1 MVVLFPIYTIKTN
14 KVVDIIAML
23 PYNIPMEE
31 LLFQYN
37 PWWEESFKNEKVK
50 PREKY
55 LVELRK
61 YLNFKQIISLT
72 GLRRVGKTTL
82 MKLMV
87 EELISGGIDPKHIL
101 YVSLDDYLLYKNNI
115 IEIVNEFRKIH
126 KLKIEEKIY
135 LFLDEV
141 TYKENFQVQLKNI
154 YDSQNTKLC
163 IASSSASMLRDKE
176 ASLTGRAIT
185 LEISPLDLE
194 EYLFFNGI
202 TIKKRDK
209 QLYKSHFLDYCK
221 VGGLP
226 ENVLKPNREY
236 LMNLV
241 DDIIQKDITAFH
253 AIKNHQI
260 VRDYFSLLMERS
272 GKQLSIN
279 KIAKILGI
287 SPDTSKRYLSYFE
300 STYLI
305 HLLPRWGK
313 TNQKLLS
320 PRKIYAPDL
329 GIKYMF
335 VGGRDLGSYFE
346 NYIYLLLRKKKALF
360 YLYENSIEID
370 FLTEDKILI
379 ESKFYAELN
388 QKQEKLFMS
397 YPARKKLVI
406 DSVEKIEELKE
417 I

>member
-1 MVVLFPIYTIKTN
+1 MKELFY
-14 KVVDIIAML
+14 
-23 PYNIPMEE
+23 
-31 LLFQYN
+31 QYN
-37 PWWEESFKNEKVK
+37 PWWEESFQNKNVK

-61 YLNFKQIISLT
+61 YLDFKQIIILT

-82 MKLMV
+82 MKLII
-87 EELISGGIDPKHIL
+87 EELIAKGIESKHIL

-115 IEIVNEFRKIH
+115 IEIVNEFRKVH
-126 KLKIEEKIY
+126 KIKFEEKVY

-141 TYKENFQVQLKNI
+141 TYKEDFHVQLKNI
-154 YDSQNTKLC
+154 YDSQNTKLFV
-163 IASSSASMLRDKE
+163 ASSSASMLRDKK

-185 LEISPLDLE
+185 LEIKPLDLE

-202 TIKKRDK
+202 TIKERDR
-209 QLYKSHFLDYCK
+209 QLYKSYFIEYCR

-226 ENVLKPNREY
+226 ENVLNPNREY

-253 AIKNHQI
+253 GIKNHQI
-260 VRDYFSLLMERS
+260 VRDYFTLLMERS

-279 KIAKILGI
+279 KIGKILGI
-287 SPDTSKRYLSYFE
+287 SPDTSKRYLNYFE

-320 PRKIYAPDL
+320 PKKIYASDL

-335 VGGRDLGSYFE
+335 MGERDLGSYFE
-346 NYIYLLLRKKKALF
+346 NYIYLLLRGRKILY
-360 YLYENSIEID
+360 YLYENTIEID
-370 FLTEDKILI
+370 FITEDKILI
-379 ESKFYAELN
+379 ESKFYAGLN
-388 QKQEKLFMS
+388 KKQEKLFNE
-397 YPARKKLVI
+397 YPANKKLVI
-406 DSVEKIEELKE
+406 DSVEKLNALNE

>member
-1 MVVLFPIYTIKTN
+1 MN
-14 KVVDIIAML
+14 
-23 PYNIPMEE
+23 E
-31 LLFQYN
+31 LLYQYN
-37 PWWEESFKNEKVK
+37 PWWEESFKNDNVK

-61 YLNFKQIISLT
+61 YLDFKQIIILT

-82 MKLMV
+82 MKLII
-87 EELISGGIDPKHIL
+87 EELIAKGIDSKHIL
-101 YVSLDDYLLYKNNI
+101 YVSLDDYLLHKNNI
-115 IEIVNEFRKIH
+115 LEIVNEFRQVHKI
-126 KLKIEEKIY
+126 KIEEKIY

-141 TYKENFQVQLKNI
+141 TYKEDFHVQLKNI
-154 YDSQNTKLC
+154 YDSQNTKLFV
-163 IASSSASMLRDKE
+163 ASSSASMLRDKK

-185 LEISPLDLE
+185 LEIKPLDLE

-202 TIKKRDK
+202 MIKKRDK
-209 QLYKSHFLDYCK
+209 QLYKTHFLEYCK

-226 ENVLKPNREY
+226 ENVLNPNREY

-241 DDIIQKDITAFH
+241 DDIIQKDIAAFN

-260 VRDYFSLLMERS
+260 VRDYFTLLMERS

-279 KIAKILGI
+279 KIGKILGI
-287 SPDTSKRYLSYFE
+287 SPDTSKRYLGFFE

-320 PRKIYAPDL
+320 AKKIYASDL
-329 GIKYMF
+329 GIKHMF
-335 VGGRDLGSYFE
+335 MGERDLGSYFE
-346 NYIYLLLRKKKALF
+346 NYIYLLLRNKKTLY
-360 YLYENSIEID
+360 YLYENTTEID
-370 FLTEDKILI
+370 FFTEDKILI

-388 QKQEKLFMS
+388 KKQEKLFNE
-397 YPARKKLVI
+397 YPANKKLII
-406 DSVEKIEELKE
+406 DSVEKLE
-417 I
+417 ILNEI

>member
-1 MVVLFPIYTIKTN
+1 MK
-14 KVVDIIAML
+14 
-23 PYNIPMEE
+23 E
-31 LLFQYN
+31 LLYQYN
-37 PWWEESFKNEKVK
+37 PWWEEAFKNENVK

-55 LVELRK
+55 LIELRR
-61 YLNFKQIISLT
+61 YLDFKQIIILT

-82 MKLMV
+82 MKLII
-87 EELISGGIDPKHIL
+87 EEQINKGIEPNHIL
-101 YVSLDDYLLYKNNI
+101 YVSLDDYLLHKNSI
-115 IEIVNEFRKIH
+115 IEIVNEFRQIH
-126 KLKIEEKIY
+126 KIKIEEKIY

-141 TYKENFQVQLKNI
+141 TYKEDFHIQLKNI
-154 YDSQNTKLC
+154 YDSQNTKLFV
-163 IASSSASMLRDKE
+163 ASSSASMFRDKK

-185 LEISPLDLE
+185 IEIKPLDLE
-194 EYLFFNGI
+194 EYLYFNGI

-209 QLYKSHFLDYCK
+209 QLYKTHFLEYCK

-226 ENVLKPNREY
+226 ENVLNPNREY

-260 VRDYFSLLMERS
+260 VRDYFTLLMERS

-279 KIAKILGI
+279 KIGKILGI
-287 SPDTSKRYLSYFE
+287 SPDTSKRYLGFFE

-313 TNQKLLS
+313 TNQQLLS
-320 PRKIYAPDL
+320 AKKIYASDL

-335 VGGRDLGSYFE
+335 MGERDLGNYFE
-346 NYIYLLLRKKKALF
+346 NYIYLLLRNKKTLY
-360 YLYENSIEID
+360 YLYENTTEID
-370 FLTEDKILI
+370 FITEDKILI
-379 ESKFYAELN
+379 ESKFYAKLN
-388 QKQEKLFMS
+388 EKQEKLFNE
-397 YPARKKLVI
+397 YPANKKLVI
-406 DSVEKIEELKE
+406 DSVEKLQALRE

>member
-1 MVVLFPIYTIKTN
+1 MN
-14 KVVDIIAML
+14 
-23 PYNIPMEE
+23 E
-31 LLFQYN
+31 LLYQYN
-37 PWWEESFKNEKVK
+37 PWWEESFKNDNVK

-61 YLNFKQIISLT
+61 YLDFKQIIILT

-82 MKLMV
+82 MKLII
-87 EELISGGIDPKHIL
+87 EELIAKGIASKHIL
-101 YVSLDDYLLYKNNI
+101 YVSLDDYLLRKNNI
-115 IEIVNEFRKIH
+115 LEIVNEFRQVHKI
-126 KLKIEEKIY
+126 KIEEKIY

-141 TYKENFQVQLKNI
+141 TYKEDFHVQLKNI
-154 YDSQNTKLC
+154 YDSQNTKLFV
-163 IASSSASMLRDKE
+163 ASSSASMLRDKK

-185 LEISPLDLE
+185 LEIKPLDLE

-209 QLYKSHFLDYCK
+209 QLYKTHFLEYCK

-226 ENVLKPNREY
+226 ENVLNPNREY

-260 VRDYFSLLMERS
+260 VRDYFTLLMERS

-279 KIAKILGI
+279 KIGKILGI
-287 SPDTSKRYLSYFE
+287 SPDTSKRYLGFFE

-320 PRKIYAPDL
+320 AKKIYASDL
-329 GIKYMF
+329 GIKHMF
-335 VGGRDLGSYFE
+335 MGERDLGSYFE
-346 NYIYLLLRKKKALF
+346 NYIYLLLRNKKTLY
-360 YLYENSIEID
+360 YLYENTTEID
-370 FLTEDKILI
+370 FYTEDKILI

-388 QKQEKLFMS
+388 KKQEKLFNE
-397 YPARKKLVI
+397 YPANKKLVI
-406 DSVEKIEELKE
+406 DSVEKLE
-417 I
+417 ILNEI

>member
-1 MVVLFPIYTIKTN
+1 MIRANIYIDSIQMQTYCSAMKELFY
-14 KVVDIIAML
+14 
-23 PYNIPMEE
+23 
-31 LLFQYN
+31 QYN
-37 PWWEESFKNEKVK
+37 PWWEESFQNKNVK

-61 YLNFKQIISLT
+61 YLDFKQIIILT

-82 MKLMV
+82 MKLII
-87 EELISGGIDPKHIL
+87 EELIAKGIESKHIL
-101 YVSLDDYLLYKNNI
+101 YVSLDDYLLCKNNI

-126 KLKIEEKIY
+126 KIKIEEKIY

-141 TYKENFQVQLKNI
+141 TYKEDFHVQLKNI
-154 YDSQNTKLC
+154 YDSQNTKLFV
-163 IASSSASMLRDKE
+163 ASSSASMLRDKK

-185 LEISPLDLE
+185 LEIKPLDLE

-202 TIKKRDK
+202 TIKERDR
-209 QLYKSHFLDYCK
+209 QLYKSYFIEYCR

-226 ENVLKPNREY
+226 ENVLNPNREY

-253 AIKNHQI
+253 GIKNHQI
-260 VRDYFSLLMERS
+260 VRDYFTLLMERS
-272 GKQLSIN
+272 GEQLSIN
-279 KIAKILGI
+279 KIGKILGI

-300 STYLI
+300 STYLV
-305 HLLPRWGK
+305 HLLPRGGK

-320 PRKIYAPDL
+320 PKKIYASDL

-335 VGGRDLGSYFE
+335 MGERDLGSYFE
-346 NYIYLLLRKKKALF
+346 NYIYLLLRGRKTLY
-360 YLYENSIEID
+360 YLYENTIEID
-370 FLTEDKILI
+370 FITEDKILI
-379 ESKFYAELN
+379 ESKFYAGLN
-388 QKQEKLFMS
+388 KKQEKLFNE
-397 YPARKKLVI
+397 YPANKKLVI
-406 DSVEKIEELKE
+406 DSVEKLNALNE